1 MIRQASACCLSLWF
15 ALGLSGCVQTPD
27 YLVSQQHQSQNHN
40 QRIRMVVIHYTTG
53 DWAQSLKVLTEPSDH
68 PVSAHYLIPERLD
81 ASYPADEPLK
91 VYQLVGEQQRAW
103 HAGNSRWEGKTSLN
117 DQSIGIEL
125 VNRSQCY
132 AADDG
137 FCLTPDF
144 DPAQMELLAKLLKDI
159 LRRHPEISPTRV
171 LGHSDIVPE
180 RKQDPG
186 ARFPWQWLARQGV
199 GAWYDNQTVLK
210 YWQQLPEQPAIRMV
224 QHGLKQYGYGIEIT
238 GEYDHQTKLHLLAFQ
253 RHFVPDHIHG
263 NADRKT
269 VAILLALLE
278 KYFPQTLNSA
288 EFTLQL
294 PKP

>member
-1 MIRQASACCLSLWF
+1 
-15 ALGLSGCVQTPD
+15 
-27 YLVSQQHQSQNHN
+27 
-40 QRIRMVVIHYTTG
+40 
-53 DWAQSLKVLTEPSDH
+53 
-68 PVSAHYLIPERLD
+68 VSAHYLIPERLD
-81 ASYPADEPLK
+81 ASYPSDEPLK

-103 HAGNSRWEGKTSLN
+103 HAGESRWEGKTSLN

-144 DPAQMELLAKLLKDI
+144 DPAQMELLATLLKDI
-159 LRRHPEISPTRV
+159 LRRHPEITPTRV

-199 GAWYDNQTVLK
+199 GAWYDDQTVLK

-238 GEYDHQTKLHLLAFQ
+238 GEHDRQTQLYLQAFQ
-253 RHFVPDHIHG
+253 RHFVPDQVHG

-269 VAILLALLE
+269 VAILMALLE
-278 KYFPQTLNSA
+278 KYFPQTLKSA
-288 EFTLQL
+288 EFTLPL